1 MVARAT
7 SLLKKF
13 PSQFS
18 LVQDLLRLTD
28 GTTIALT
35 DEKGRSSFLDA
46 IHKQQKQ
53 HSTFANLESIPKPV
67 LREYVLRNLDDDN
80 PCQLSVRFGDEGAY
94 LDRVDNEG
102 GVLLALLKSYS
113 D

>member
-1 MVARAT
+1 MLARAM
-7 SLLKKF
+7 SLLQKF
-13 PSQFS
+13 PGQYN

-28 GTTIALT
+28 GSTVALT
-35 DEKGRSSFLDA
+35 DPEGRSSFLSA
-46 IHKQQKQ
+46 IHQQQKQ
-53 HSTFANLESIPKPV
+53 HSTFTSLESLPKPV
-67 LREYVLRNLDDDN
+67 LREYVLRNLDEGN

-102 GVLLALLKSYS
+102 GVLLALMKSRG